1 MAFQTA
7 ASASIVCGWWNKV
20 RRGKLNEQKKIDMAV
35 SIYIVGHIW
44 KERGRRIFQQE
55 AMPACA
61 LPGIIRDD
69 LAMLALADVYT
80 RFCSCRQCWA
90 SKCRGL

>member
-35 SIYIVGHIW
+35 SIYIVWHI
-44 KERGRRIFQQE
+44 
-55 AMPACA
+55 
-61 LPGIIRDD
+61 
-69 LAMLALADVYT
+69 
-80 RFCSCRQCWA
+80 
-90 SKCRGL
+90 